1 MICNSIDRT
10 IAIGD
15 KRLDYKS
22 IVFKVVEFLDHTI
35 DGFPQ
40 FLSTSGFDEESEKRI
55 NEMFATYLNNCT
67 IDFFHIDTFRFSFIK
82 DTSIESSNYNPDIGV
97 MLGNKMASTTNS
109 FFHIECK
116 RLPARKGFE
125 KEYVEGNQGGIQRF
139 KEGNH
144 GKGLNYS
151 AMVGYVQSESFDIWH
166 EKINSWIEEL
176 IVSENELDWKN
187 EDKIIP
193 RSTEVYQKYTSS
205 HTRLQHKEPITLYHY
220 WIMIKNNSFSI

>member
-22 IVFKVVEFLDHTI
+22 IVYKVIDFLDNTTE
-35 DGFPQ
+35 GFPQ
-40 FLSTSGFDEESEKRI
+40 FFSNSGCREENEKRI
-55 NEMFATYLNNCT
+55 NEMLATYLNNCT
-67 IDFFHIDTFRFSFIK
+67 SDFFYIDTFRFSFIK
-82 DTSIESSNYNPDIGV
+82 DTTIESSNYNPDIGV

-116 RLPARKGFE
+116 RLPARAGHE
-125 KEYVEGNQGGIQRF
+125 REYVQGKLGGIQRF

-151 AMVGYVQSESFDIWH
+151 AMVGYVQSESFETWR
-166 EKINSWIEEL
+166 EKVNSWIEEL
-176 IVSENELDWKN
+176 ILAETELNWQND
-187 EDKIIP
+187 DKIIP
-193 RSTEVYQKYTSS
+193 CSTGSYQKYTSS
-205 HTRLQHKEPITLYHY
+205 HTRLQHKEPIILFHY
-220 WIMIKNNSFSI
+220 WIMIKN

>member
-1 MICNSIDRT
+1 MICNSLDRT

-15 KRLDYKS
+15 KRLDYKT
-22 IVFKVVEFLDHTI
+22 IVYKVVDFLDHTI

-40 FLSTSGFDEESEKRI
+40 YLSDSGFNEEIEKRI
-55 NEMFATYLNNCT
+55 NEMLATYLNNCT
-67 IDFFHIDTFRFSFIK
+67 TDFFDIDTFRFSFIK

-116 RLPARKGFE
+116 RLPARSGHE
-125 KEYVEGNQGGIQRF
+125 REYVQGKQGGIQRF

-151 AMVGYVQSESFDIWH
+151 AMVGYVQSGSVNEWL
-166 EKINSWIEEL
+166 EKINSWVDEL
-176 IVSENELDWKN
+176 NRIIRDLSWVN
-187 EDKIIP
+187 EDKLKL
-193 RSTEVYQKYTSS
+193 RSRSN
-205 HTRLQHKEPITLYHY
+205 QHFFISTHSRKKSKPIVLYHY
-220 WIMIKNNSFSI
+220 WVEI